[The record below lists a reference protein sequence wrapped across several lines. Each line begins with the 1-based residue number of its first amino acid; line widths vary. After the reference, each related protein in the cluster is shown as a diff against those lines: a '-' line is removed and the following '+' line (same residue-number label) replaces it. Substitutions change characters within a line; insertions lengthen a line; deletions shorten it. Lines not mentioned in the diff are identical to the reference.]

1 MRFRLSGTESGGG
14 GTVRAQRE
22 ADQTRKAESLPLPPV
37 GGEGQGRG

>member
-1 MRFRLSGTESGGG
+1 M
-14 GTVRAQRE
+14 RAQRE